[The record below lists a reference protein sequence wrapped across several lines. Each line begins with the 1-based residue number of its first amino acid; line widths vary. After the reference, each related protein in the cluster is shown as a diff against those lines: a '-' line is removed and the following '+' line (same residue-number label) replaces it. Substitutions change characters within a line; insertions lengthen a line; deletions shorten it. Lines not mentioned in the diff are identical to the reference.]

1 MWSQDSKS
9 KEFSWCS
16 EETQGQQDGV
26 FGSSSATGGEMY
38 SNEEERSQCPSP
50 GVRGVQREL
59 RAQDG
64 MGVQP
69 GSRWVEGSTLCDW
82 SPVSG
87 GTWGTKAGIQVET
100 AGRAEGSVLQLDTC
114 KKRPRASPPSLVR
127 TEVKGLTREQN

>member
-1 MWSQDSKS
+1 
-9 KEFSWCS
+9 
-16 EETQGQQDGV
+16 
-26 FGSSSATGGEMY
+26 MY

-64 MGVQP
+64 MGMQP
-69 GSRWVEGSTLCDW
+69 GSRCVEGSTLCDW